1 MRKANGASA
10 PCGWDQVRLGSGLGG
25 IRGDLGGAP
34 PVGCQRLP
42 KHAVG
47 LATDCHS
54 SPWHM
59 LWGFFDTVG
68 FAMAR
73 AMVLPWAATVSAT
86 ARAMGTII
94 CHVAWQRHDRWQP
107 VGLAMETHGL
117 RWQPMACDGSPW
129 LTMAAHGKPHG
140 LPWSLP

>member
-1 MRKANGASA
+1 
-10 PCGWDQVRLGSGLGG
+10 
-25 IRGDLGGAP
+25 
-34 PVGCQRLP
+34 
-42 KHAVG
+42 
-47 LATDCHS
+47 
-54 SPWHM
+54 M

-117 RWQPMACDGSPW
+117 RWQPMAYDGSPRQAPRVAMV
-129 LTMAAHGKPHG
+129 TAIVCHQKVK
-140 LPWSLP
+140 